1 MFFTRLE
8 EFWKLHAFTQ
18 EGQVG
23 KDDDKRD
30 EIAKFK
36 SAPGIFSFLRRT
48 SEALQKI
55 NSDLKGPQ

>member
-55 NSDLKGPQ
+55 NSD